1 MFQRNLVGLQQ
12 MQNESICEIE
22 AKLGEQMLLKKRVRK
37 ELQKF
42 SHKTLSSVQAKINRL
57 KSFDTDLPKHE
68 VLDEIEPGEIA

>member
-42 SHKTLSSVQAKINRL
+42 SHKAL
-57 KSFDTDLPKHE
+57 
-68 VLDEIEPGEIA
+68 

>member
-1 MFQRNLVGLQQ
+1 LTTEIFGNKKRNRPSLINQKSGVGSLEQNMFQRNLVGLQQ

-42 SHKTLSSVQAKINRL
+42 SHKAL
-57 KSFDTDLPKHE
+57 
-68 VLDEIEPGEIA
+68 